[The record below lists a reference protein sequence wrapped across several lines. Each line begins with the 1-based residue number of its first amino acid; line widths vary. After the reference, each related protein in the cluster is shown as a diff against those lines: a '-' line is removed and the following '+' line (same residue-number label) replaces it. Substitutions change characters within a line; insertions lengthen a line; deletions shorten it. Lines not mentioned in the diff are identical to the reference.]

1 MYKNGELDRKEN
13 NMKTSF
19 TPGPWHVA
27 TRRNE
32 FHSER
37 VFAAGSRYIA
47 CIGGSDDTVGEQ
59 KANAHLIAAAPEL
72 LEALE
77 RVVAEIIPATENSP
91 MARVIDQAS
100 SAIAKARGEK

>member
-1 MYKNGELDRKEN
+1 
-13 NMKTSF
+13 MKTQH

-37 VFAAGSRYIA
+37 VFAGSRYIA
-47 CIGGSDDTVGEQ
+47 CIGGSDDTVDEQ
-59 KANAHLIAAAPEL
+59 KANAHLIAASPEL

-77 RVVAEIIPATENSP
+77 DVTDRLDWLNSDDNARIMEATDK
-91 MARVIDQAS
+91 AR
-100 SAIAKARGEK
+100 SAIAKAKARGEI

>member
-1 MYKNGELDRKEN
+1 
-13 NMKTSF
+13 MKTQH

-27 TRRNE
+27 TRRIE

-47 CIGGSDDTVGEQ
+47 CIGGSDDTVEEQ
-59 KANAHLIAAAPEL
+59 KANAHLIAAVPDL

-77 RVVAEIIPATENSP
+77 DVTDRLDWLNSDDNARIMEATDK
-91 MARVIDQAS
+91 AR
-100 SAIAKARGEK
+100 SAIAKAKARGEI